1 MTDSCYSD
9 GEPEPQREEG
19 QRQQNSGLHPWAL
32 TLTRHCLADSGPGG
46 TQQDTGQKLVSH
58 RPVGMSQMRR

>member
-1 MTDSCYSD
+1 MTDSCYSNE
-9 GEPEPQREEG
+9 EPEPQGEEG
-19 QRQQNSGLHPWAL
+19 QREQNSGLHWAL

-46 TQQDTGQKLVSH
+46 TQQDTGQKLVSQ